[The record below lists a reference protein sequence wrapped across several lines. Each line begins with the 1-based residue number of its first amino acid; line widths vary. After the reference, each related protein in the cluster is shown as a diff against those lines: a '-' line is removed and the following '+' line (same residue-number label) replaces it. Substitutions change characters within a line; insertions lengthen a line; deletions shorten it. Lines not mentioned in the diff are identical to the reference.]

1 MREILVAVFDTAANA
16 DRAVQALEHANVS
29 SASIRRYHRD
39 DPALENLS
47 TGTSTYADATSTAA
61 VDADRSHQRSSGF
74 WAWLTGE
81 DGGTSDPTYESD
93 HVYYGRHIESGST
106 VLAVTSGATGEP
118 ARVGFAGPSRLL
130 KLEDVGTEAGARQ
143 VHKVRPL

>member
-16 DRAVQALEHANVS
+16 DRALQALEHANVS

-39 DPALENLS
+39 DPTWKRISS

-81 DGGTSDPTYESD
+81 DGGTSDPTYWSPD
-93 HVYYGRHIESGST
+93 HGYYLWTSHRIRQLT
-106 VLAVTSGATGEP
+106 VLAGDSG
-118 ARVGFAGPSRLL
+118 
-130 KLEDVGTEAGARQ
+130 GAS
-143 VHKVRPL
+143 L